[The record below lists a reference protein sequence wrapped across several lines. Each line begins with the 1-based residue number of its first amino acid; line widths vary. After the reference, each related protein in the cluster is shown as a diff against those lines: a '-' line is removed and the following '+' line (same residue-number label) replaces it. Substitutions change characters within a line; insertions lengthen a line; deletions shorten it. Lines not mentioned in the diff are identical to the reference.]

1 MRESIP
7 KAHSYNGRQS
17 RSRNTR
23 SFLLASTALS
33 LAAGTACA
41 QIDMTT
47 TQFLNTIGVNT
58 HIATGVADYG
68 SAATDLTD
76 LQYLGAANVRDGYNP
91 SNESVY
97 TALGQAGI
105 KFDLETYAGGSVT
118 TSSLQS
124 ELSSFNQLN
133 SAAPGMVAALEGPNE
148 INNWPVTYNGAT
160 SLNSAV
166 AYQQDLYSLTHA
178 DSSLPG
184 VQVYYFT
191 GYGMGG
197 NAQGPN
203 PAATPGLAD
212 FDTAHPYPQ
221 NGMPPLEGVANTSS
235 ALNPL
240 RSDALTNEAPSST
253 GPAVYTETGYSMT
266 ASGNTDAAIG
276 DVELLLDDAQ
286 QGIAKTYLYELE
298 QEAAGAGDGSS
309 GGLGLFNGTVPTPA
323 ATAIHNLTSILQN
336 SAAAASAAS
345 TAAGYSVAGLPA
357 STGHSMEFAGANGT
371 SYIAIWNE
379 NWSGATTPVTVSLN
393 TAAPVSVYDPI
404 SGSTAT
410 RTANTSSLSLNLTAD
425 PVIIEVNGPATPVA
439 APAAASA
446 AAASGSPPPSAASA
460 AAASGGPPSAT
471 NPVVPFTSACGNTV
485 PNYAASAGGFG
496 TLDGQIYSPN
506 GDPFIARGVNVMYG
520 NGNPSAAQLQADF
533 PGINYVRLAIYNY
546 DSPAAL
552 TAYVNDLTSH
562 GIVVELEN
570 HNNGAGN
577 AGGNQGTIFTG
588 AALAQEQ
595 AWYSAVAAAF
605 KTNPYVWFGTNNE
618 PSEVNANGQTD
629 PAALSAWQQQ
639 TYQTIR
645 SAGNN
650 SPVLLEANSWGPGKT
665 NAGYTASDYA
675 GMTNVIW
682 DLHYYGWLS
691 GYSTNQSTVTSTL
704 AGMIADTAAI
714 QSADGKIPVLIG
726 EYGNSTTGQ
735 AIDANGNQVVTAV
748 QQSGAGS
755 AAWAWGSGNP
765 GDGLTNGNGG
775 VSAYGQQVAAFTAG
789 SGAAGCAQSPI
800 PSPAP
805 APAPASH
812 GAVAPPAPGTPNAT
826 GQTPASTDVVSP
838 GQGSA
843 TDAQGNTY
851 AITADGSILENGNT
865 WLPGGG
871 GTSQLVI
878 VNGVIYGKDNGSG
891 PVNPGGWFTFSGGY
905 WTPSSPPPLTAGPA
919 IQAAPLAAQPETAP
933 PLAPASTAVTAPSL
947 IPASTVQTAPPLA
960 ASPMSINQ
968 VAALAAGGN

>member
-1 MRESIP
+1 
-7 KAHSYNGRQS
+7 
-17 RSRNTR
+17 
-23 SFLLASTALS
+23 
-33 LAAGTACA
+33 
-41 QIDMTT
+41 MTT
-47 TQFLNTIGVNT
+47 TQFLSTIGVNT
-58 HIATGVADYG
+58 HIATGVANYESG
-68 SAATDLTD
+68 ATDLTD
-76 LQYLGAANVRDGYNP
+76 LRYPGAANVRDSYNP

-105 KFDLETYAGGSVT
+105 KFDLETYAGGHLT

-124 ELSSFNQLN
+124 ELSSFHQLN
-133 SAAPGMVAALEGPNE
+133 SAAPGMVAALERPNE

-166 AYQQDLYSLTHA
+166 AYQQ
-178 DSSLPG
+178 
-184 VQVYYFT
+184 V
-191 GYGMGG
+191 
-197 NAQGPN
+197 
-203 PAATPGLAD
+203 
-212 FDTAHPYPQ
+212 
-221 NGMPPLEGVANTSS
+221 
-235 ALNPL
+235 
-240 RSDALTNEAPSST
+240 
-253 GPAVYTETGYSMT
+253 
-266 ASGNTDAAIG
+266 
-276 DVELLLDDAQ
+276 
-286 QGIAKTYLYELE
+286 
-298 QEAAGAGDGSS
+298 
-309 GGLGLFNGTVPTPA
+309 
-323 ATAIHNLTSILQN
+323 
-336 SAAAASAAS
+336 
-345 TAAGYSVAGLPA
+345 
-357 STGHSMEFAGANGT
+357 
-371 SYIAIWNE
+371 
-379 NWSGATTPVTVSLN
+379 
-393 TAAPVSVYDPI
+393 
-404 SGSTAT
+404 
-410 RTANTSSLSLNLTAD
+410 
-425 PVIIEVNGPATPVA
+425 
-439 APAAASA
+439 
-446 AAASGSPPPSAASA
+446 
-460 AAASGGPPSAT
+460 
-471 NPVVPFTSACGNTV
+471 TSACTNAT
-485 PNYAASAGGFG
+485 PNHAASAGGFG
-496 TLDGQIYSPN
+496 THDGQIYSPN

-552 TAYVNDLTSH
+552 TAYVDDLTSH

-665 NAGYTASDYA
+665 NVGYTASDYA

-691 GYSTNQSTVTSTL
+691 RYSTDQSTVSSTL

-714 QSADGKIPVLIG
+714 QSADAKIPVLIG

-748 QQSGAGS
+748 QQSGVGS

-805 APAPASH
+805 VPAPASH
-812 GAVAPPAPGTPNAT
+812 GAVAPPAPATPNAA
-826 GQTPASTDVVSP
+826 GQTPASADVVSP

-851 AITADGSILENGNT
+851 AIAADGSVLENGNT

-878 VNGVIYGKDNGSG
+878 VERSDASDAEGGSG
-891 PVNPGGWFTFSGGY
+891 TVDCQYPLGLHRRPGD
-905 WTPSSPPPLTAGPA
+905 
-919 IQAAPLAAQPETAP
+919 AQRHSRG
-933 PLAPASTAVTAPSL
+933 L
-947 IPASTVQTAPPLA
+947 
-960 ASPMSINQ
+960 
-968 VAALAAGGN
+968 